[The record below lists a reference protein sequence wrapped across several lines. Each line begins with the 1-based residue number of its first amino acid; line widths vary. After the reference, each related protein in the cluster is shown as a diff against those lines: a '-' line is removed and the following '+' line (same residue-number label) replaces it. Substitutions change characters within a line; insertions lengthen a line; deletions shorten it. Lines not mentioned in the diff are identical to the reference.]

1 MAAAAEL
8 GIGNWELGIGNW
20 ELGIGNWE
28 LGIGNWELGIGN
40 WESGIGNRESGLADG
55 GWRMADGG
63 WHSAMARVGWLL
75 AVPEAFLRD
84 WASDPCAVPC
94 RTPIHTSRTSIP
106 RPRARFFSPLNQLA
120 RARPSRSCCAA
131 VTVSSTTV
139 CKFMQNRTALPAR
152 DVAGPGER
160 FTSQGSGGL
169 LSHACVA
176 ASCSRIF
183 VCAGRGRPRQCP
195 SRHQPGLRRWRQ

>member
-28 LGIGNWELGIGN
+28 
-40 WESGIGNRESGLADG
+40 SGIGIS

-63 WHSAMARVGWLL
+63 WHSAMDRVGWLL
-75 AVPEAFLRD
+75 AVPEGLLRD
-84 WASDPCAVPC
+84 WASDPCAVPR
-94 RTPIHTSRTSIP
+94 RTPIHTSRTCMP

-160 FTSQGSGGL
+160 FTSQGSWGL